1 MLIPRLHQAITLLD
15 NGRSDLGQLHRREPV
30 VAGQRRSP
38 WFPVLYAPAEDGRN
52 FVNEPEAGK

>member
-15 NGRSDLGQLHRREPV
+15 NGRS
-30 VAGQRRSP
+30 
-38 WFPVLYAPAEDGRN
+38 PAEDGRN